1 MHRREFLAAPLLTA
15 SAFSA
20 PAMGRRYHVCLSS
33 TALERNPELIDLVKQ
48 AGVHTIWLTGFLYGH
63 WYYEPARIAA
73 AARSIRKAGM
83 EAEIAFVPLGHPGD
97 SLGDKVGEPPLIP
110 PPHWRQCVHA
120 DGSRHWGTSLHAPAT
135 AENTAALARLDGMGF
150 RTLFLDD
157 DFRLAVSPGSI
168 GGCFCEDH
176 WRRFLRMHGYG
187 AGVREQLAGDIQA
200 RVLSPQL
207 RAWVEF
213 HCSELTACFRALQR
227 ARKGITVGNMV
238 MYLGAEKAGI
248 RLGDYRGVPLRVG
261 ELMFS
266 DREFDRVKGK
276 TDELFSAL
284 FHRRFT
290 TPELAYSETTAFPA
304 DRLSASNMAAK
315 FSISTLVDIR
325 NTMMMSGLTPFPAS
339 HWQVLAP
346 AMRRQAEIHA
356 EVAGHAPAGP
366 FKHYWGEHSRYVGD
380 DKPYSLFLASGIPFE
395 VCGALPST
403 GWAFLSDADA
413 RAQLRSPG
421 AELITRRETP
431 ETIDDM
437 FALKRRLLP
446 HLGSVPFVEEEQPA
460 VCAWYPTARRAL
472 IWNLS
477 NERRAFTL
485 RQGARRIP
493 LRATPLELL
502 SVPL

>member
-1 MHRREFLAAPLLTA
+1 MNRREFLAAPLLA
-15 SAFSA
+15 APAFSA
-20 PAMGRRYHVCLSS
+20 PAMARRYHVCLSS
-33 TALERNPELIDLVKQ
+33 ASLERNPELIDLVKQ

-73 AARSIRKAGM
+73 AARRIRKAGM

-97 SLGDKVGEPPLIP
+97 SLGDKAGEPPLIP

-120 DGSRHWGTSLHAPAT
+120 DGSRHWGTSLHAPAA
-135 AENTAALARLDGMGF
+135 AENAAALARLDGMVF

-157 DFRLAVSPGSI
+157 DFRLATGPGQI
-168 GGCFCEDH
+168 GGCFCDDH
-176 WRRFLRMHGYG
+176 WRRFSEAHGYG
-187 AGVREQLAGDIQA
+187 AGVREQLIADIQA
-200 RVLSPQL
+200 RSLSPEL

-213 HCSELTACFRALQR
+213 HCSELTACFRRLQR
-227 ARKGITVGNMV
+227 ARKGLTIGNMV

-248 RLGDYRGVPLRVG
+248 RLNDYRGVPFRVG

-266 DREFDRVKGK
+266 DREFDRLKGK
-276 TDELFSAL
+276 TDELFSTL
-284 FHRRFT
+284 FHRRFA

-304 DRLSASNMAAK
+304 DKLSASNMAAK
-315 FSISTLVDIR
+315 LAISTLADVR
-325 NTMMMSGLTPFPAS
+325 NTMMMSGLTPFPVS

-395 VCGALPST
+395 VCNALPST

-413 RAQLRSPG
+413 AAQPRSPG
-421 AELITRRETP
+421 VELVTRRDTP
-431 ETIDDM
+431 ETMEEI
-437 FALKRRLLP
+437 FALKQRLFP
-446 HLGSVPFVEEEQPA
+446 RLGATPFIEEEQPA

-472 IWNLS
+472 VWNLS
-477 NERRAFTL
+477 NEPRAFTL
-485 RQGARRIP
+485 RHENRRLP
-493 LRATPLELL
+493 LRAAALELV